1 MIAERV
7 TARGFSLIEM
17 LVAVSVLLLV
27 IVGPMTVTSRTAKS
41 SAFASEQVQ
50 AFFLAQ
56 EGVELAQKLRDD
68 LLLRNFLLSTDPN
81 YVSNPW
87 AWFTDSTNSGAYRF
101 CYNGGCGLEWADA
114 TTIATPTNCATL
126 TNCRLNYKATNTRSK
141 YTYSTTGT
149 YEQTPFTRRV
159 TFRNVGTNAV
169 EVISSVTWRTGSLVA
184 EQRVDAQT
192 YLYNIYAT
200 P

>member
-1 MIAERV
+1 MMRMRT
-7 TARGFSLIEM
+7 TADGFSLIEM

-27 IVGPMTVTSRTAKS
+27 IVGPMTVTSRAAKS

-56 EGVELAQKLRDD
+56 EGLELAQKLRDD
-68 LLLRNFLLSTDPN
+68 LLLQNFASTLTPG
-81 YVSNPW
+81 PW
-87 AWFTDSTNSGAYRF
+87 AQFTDTSNSGRYRF
-101 CYNGGCGLEWADA
+101 CYNGGCGLEWLNE
-114 TTIATPTNCATL
+114 TTIATAVNCSTL
-126 TNCRLNYKATNTRSK
+126 TNCRLNYDPSASRSK
-141 YTYSTTGT
+141 YTYRSVPET
-149 YEQTPFTRRV
+149 TPFTRRI
-159 TFRNVGTNAV
+159 TFRRVGNNAV
-169 EVISSVTWRTGSLVA
+169 EVISSVTWRTGSLIA